1 MIEEVLVTNSSGET
15 LPLTLKNPG
24 NSGFY
29 LLGVDGLGPVK
40 TNLNIRDNTLT
51 SGGVFNSARTPTRN
65 IVIYLRFMASPTIEA
80 ARLRSYNFFM
90 TESRIRL
97 DIRTDAGTYYIY
109 GYVESNETYLFSQSQ
124 GCSVSIICPNP
135 FFQKENEVITGVI
148 SLIEQG
154 FTFPFSNEGTSDL
167 INLGERIYPYS
178 EFYIPFYGT
187 VNIGPKIIIQAQSGQ
202 VNNPTLYFHNPYNIN
217 DSESLGFTFTESLP
231 LLEDGDYLEVV
242 CERTNKSVRRYCV
255 ATSSFINYIGAVNY
269 DSSWPILH
277 PGDNV
282 FAYDADSGVENIRL
296 IYEYMPR
303 YIGV

>member
-24 NSGFY
+24 SSGFY

-109 GYVESNETYLFSQSQ
+109 GYVESNDTYIFSKNQ
-124 GCSVSIICPNP
+124 GCSVSIICPDP
-135 FFQKENEVITGVI
+135 FLQKENEIITGSI
-148 SLIEQG
+148 TRIDQG
-154 FTFPFSNEGTSDL
+154 FEFPFLNEGSSDTL
-167 INLGERIYPYS
+167 ILGERVYPYS
-178 EFYIPFYGT
+178 EFYIPFIGT
-187 VNIGPKIIIQAQSGQ
+187 VNVGPKIIIQAEGGS
-202 VNNPTLYFHNPYNIN
+202 VINPTLQFSNPYSFS
-217 DSESLGFTFTESLP
+217 DVESLGFTFTDTLP
-231 LLEDGDYLEVV
+231 ALADGDYLEIV
-242 CERTNKSVRRYCV
+242 CERTNKSVRRYSV
-255 ATSSFINYIGAVNY
+255 ATNTFINYIGAVNY

-282 FAYDADSGVENIRL
+282 FAYNADDGVENIRL
-296 IYEYMPR
+296 IYEYTPR